1 MKSSHQYSTIRGPD
15 ETPLITAGIIAWDTA
30 MLFLTVI
37 PFRHDGVPGLIPL
50 ATLLETIAVRVRVF
64 LP

>member
-1 MKSSHQYSTIRGPD
+1 
-15 ETPLITAGIIAWDTA
+15 